1 MENHKAIKKYFYTVL
16 FIICCVNSIWAQ
28 SAGHS
33 DIQVSTNDNGGV
45 ECNLPLMVPPGTA
58 GMTPS
63 LTLYYNS
70 QSAEG
75 LAGYGWSIS
84 GLSVIERVPKNI
96 YYDGR
101 ISAISMDTTDR
112 FTLDGKRLVVVNGQ
126 AYGSN
131 NCIYGTEEE
140 SFMRITASN
149 NSYLEPEYFLLTMDD
164 GSVARYAASELTSRL
179 HWYMDSIAD
188 KNGNYIRYH
197 FRSINNSLRI
207 DSICYTGNAVSG
219 QKPYHS
225 ICFSYEQMNANT
237 EIKYVAGMEIIQK
250 NILRDIFVLC
260 HQDTVRRYHL
270 TYNTSQSYPLLTQIQ
285 EFGQDNKFFAP
296 INIEYGLTEY
306 NSWTSINKKNVAQ
319 QRLLSGNYFHTDSNM
334 FMRTWIGINSIMVE
348 DTNGQHGMIVGPWPR
363 PSGGNYTTIRFNALT
378 CDVDASDLDEIILNV
393 AISSNNSTSN
403 YDIGK
408 VYWCRYN
415 QNIAKWDTTHLLPD
429 NTQPDQVLFGNFD
442 DNPMLDY
449 LFVCNG
455 VLWIYP
461 NFCHPQSTSSATIL
475 HIDQQEKLESIDIDG
490 DGIMELLVINPQN
503 GGQVYKN
510 AYSQNINFQLF
521 NCSLPNLSFNPNE
534 RMHKYF
540 GDVNGDGITDI
551 LIPQPKPPY
560 FDTTVWCAY
569 LGNGNGNYTDRYFS
583 NIDGNIPSD
592 DMIYLQLVDINGD
605 GMDDIVYVYE
615 INNITNTSSMSFYL
629 SVAFEKSMPYNIFH
643 TDLKYSLSTS
653 KYPDVPPVFVDG
665 DKDGI
670 VDIAWVAKN
679 TGAIQGK
686 TAKIKKKYASKII
699 DSYGNTYTFD
709 CMSKSI
715 RTDIRT
721 NLNSTSS
728 GLRTKMILLK
738 NMKKTMGN
746 PDSTLLVNKYYSYS
760 NSLYDYNKRA
770 FLGFMTVAAVDS
782 VQNYYDTSYYT
793 FNTNYRRLLPS
804 AYKKYAL
811 SEQTIF
817 NNNQMCDYTYIYTIQ
832 GLPNGLSKTYLC
844 AASLNN
850 NGITQTITN
859 FINSS
864 TGRTIKTTTASIG
877 GNWEEEKNTSYT
889 QVPLNDGRTLTK
901 PTSEIHRKK
910 IANSS
915 LLLCDTVKYEYSNG
929 DLTRERTYID
939 GRIYTTQYTYHPV
952 FGTLSSCTTGT
963 ASTRTETYE
972 YDSLHRFV
980 IQKTQPYG
988 YTQQWTYHPAYGKP
1002 LTETDY
1008 NGNVST
1014 YSYDEFGRLKQSNF
1028 PDHSSERL
1036 VYKQGTMWGVSHPDI
1051 KYCIFRYHNDIIVS
1065 TSYFNALD
1073 QEIIT
1078 KQDNR
1083 FFEKRYDIKG
1093 RLTSESTPY
1102 TNSDNIKYW
1111 YNYTYNAMDLLEKET
1126 GPYLN
1131 KTYTYQNIYSSNA
1144 IRTILFDSLRNRR
1157 DYKTSAYSGITTEIK
1172 TDVGGSQE
1180 NCSQFSYSAE
1190 MKNNLPIMKTSVIT
1204 NSTSTTRTFTNAKG
1218 LQVETFDTDAGTTNT
1233 AYYEFDEIISHT
1245 DANGNTAVYNYDSL
1259 GRATQIIYNNED
1271 DIVYQYDNSNIK
1283 GTLLS
1288 ESFDGNAVI
1297 YAYDTLARTVSK
1309 TYLPDG
1315 QDSMTFHYSYHPQTG
1330 QLNNITYPGGLSL
1343 THNYDAWDR
1352 LISVLCGDTVLYKAS
1367 YSGKYFVPQRIQKG
1381 NTATVMDFNSYGKII
1396 SRIAGKGHYE
1406 IDNGI
1411 PIYGKSGGDPSLPVP
1426 TTFVMDD
1433 SSICQAYYT
1442 YDSAGRIIMIA
1453 NHPPLPPSYIYTYND
1468 NDYQSEEYFAYDPL
1482 DRLTFNGRMN
1492 VKHTQISFG
1501 NISFDAIFPVTD
1513 TLMYMNYTGVK
1524 MTANSAVGG
1533 FDYASGRAHAIGSV
1547 QPVNDSIISADQ
1559 CDITYNIFNKTH
1571 TINEAGKRYTI
1582 DYYPNQQRAMT
1593 TYSVNNTEQEKKIY
1607 CGREYEHDLTTNTQY
1622 NYIYV
1627 GDMPVAL
1634 YVQGD
1639 TNAMY
1644 TLHTNYIGSIEKI
1657 TNTAGE
1663 IVDSMSYTP
1672 FGQRRLYS
1680 DWSKTDTATHL
1691 IDRGFTGQQ
1700 HLDNFALINFN
1711 GRMYDPV
1718 LAHFLSPDPY
1728 IQSPENPLNYNRYA
1742 YCLFS
1747 PLQYVDPSGLL
1758 ISEHVDKYGNI
1769 IAHYD
1774 DGDNS
1779 VYLHADGI
1787 TKADIDKQREL
1798 NNNTGGNGIKIGEL
1812 GTTIDVST
1820 ILQNKLEQSAKFAAK
1835 MKEMDIVDRYVSY
1848 FEKVKP
1854 TGDWDLKSNTKTI
1867 WGVAWKYDDV
1877 QGDNIHTTFSCD
1889 YFSGATAADVGNFH
1903 AGYTG
1908 IIAGFSKYI
1917 LWKGAGGAE
1926 TYKAF
1931 EHGHIVEGFWR
1942 LHGFISPLNLKSGDR
1957 WKDFKFN
1964 TKGMNAAK
1972 KIIQ

>member
-112 FTLDGKRLVVVNGQ
+112 FALDGKRLVVVNGQ

-131 NCIYGTEEE
+131 NCIYSTEEE

-149 NSYLEPEYFLLTMDD
+149 NSYFEPEYFLLTMDD

-207 DSICYTGNAVSG
+207 DSVCYTGNAVSG
-219 QKPYHS
+219 QKPYHT
-225 ICFSYEQMNANT
+225 IIFTYDTIAYNT
-237 EIKYVAGMEIIQK
+237 KIKYVAGMKIIQQCV
-250 NILRDIFVLC
+250 LRDIIVLC

-270 TYNTSQSYPLLTQIQ
+270 DYDISNHIYPRLMQIQ
-285 EFGQDNKFFAP
+285 EFGEDNKFFLP
-296 INIEYGLTEY
+296 ITLQYGNTSEGY
-306 NSWTSINKKNVAQ
+306 TPWTSVRFKKTNPI
-319 QRLLSGNYFHTDSNM
+319 QRLLSGNFYHIDTNM
-334 FMRTWIGINSIMVE
+334 FMRAWNGDNCIFVK
-348 DTNGQHGMIVGPWPR
+348 DTNENHSITVGPWPR
-363 PSGGNYTTIRFNALT
+363 PSGGNYTTIRFNTLT

-393 AISSNNSTSN
+393 AISSNDISSN

-408 VYWCRYN
+408 VYWCQYN
-415 QNIAKWDTTHLLPD
+415 QNIAKWDTHSLPD

-442 DNPMLDY
+442 DNPLLDY

-461 NFCHPQSTSSATIL
+461 NFCHPQSTSSATSL
-475 HIDQQEKLESIDIDG
+475 HIDQQEKLESIDING
-490 DGIMELLVINPQN
+490 DGIMELLVINPQDS
-503 GGQVYKN
+503 GRVYKN
-510 AYSQNINFQLF
+510 ANSQNINFQLF

-551 LIPQPKPPY
+551 LIPQKKPPY

-569 LGNGNGNYTDRYFS
+569 LGNGNGIYTDRYFS
-583 NIDGNIPSD
+583 DIDGNIPSA

-605 GMDDIVYVYE
+605 GMDDIIYTTE
-615 INNITNTSSMSFYL
+615 NNNGSSVKAYL
-629 SVAFEKSMPYNIFH
+629 SLAFETDAVNKIFH
-643 TDLKYSLSTS
+643 TDFRPIASSS
-653 KYPDVPPVFVDG
+653 IFPDVPLTFIDS

-670 VDIAWVAKN
+670 TDIAWVVKN
-679 TGAIQGK
+679 TGN
-686 TAKIKKKYASKII
+686 IKGITLGRYMKNYVSKIV

-746 PDSTLLVNKYYSYS
+746 QDFTLLVNKYYSYS

-782 VQNYYDTSYYT
+782 AQNYYDTSYYT

-817 NNNQMCDYTYIYTIQ
+817 NNNQMCDYTYIYTIH

-910 IANSS
+910 VANSS
-915 LLLCDTVKYEYSNG
+915 LLLCDTVEYEYSNG

-963 ASTRTETYE
+963 ASIRTETYE

-980 IQKTQPYG
+980 TQKTQPYG

-1083 FFEKRYDIKG
+1083 FFEKRYDVKG

-1233 AYYEFDEIISHT
+1233 AYNEFDEIISHT
-1245 DANGNTAVYNYDSL
+1245 DANGNTAVYSYDSL

-1330 QLNNITYPGGLSL
+1330 KLNNITYPGGLSL

-1442 YDSAGRIIMIA
+1442 YDSAGRIKMISDYYS
-1453 NHPPLPPSYIYTYND
+1453 NDLYHVYTD

-1513 TLMYMNYTGVK
+1513 TMMYMNYTGVK
-1524 MTANSAVGG
+1524 MTANSAVGD
-1533 FDYASGRAHAIGSV
+1533 FIYEAPQPHAVSEVLPI
-1547 QPVNDSIISADQ
+1547 NDSVISADQ
-1559 CDITYNIFNKTH
+1559 CDITYSVFNKTH

-1593 TYSVNNTEQEKKIY
+1593 TYTVNNTEQEQKLY
-1607 CGREYEHDLTTNTQY
+1607 AGREYEIDLTSNTAY
-1622 NYIYV
+1622 NYIYA
-1627 GDMPVAL
+1627 GNEPVAVYIQNDSNTL
-1634 YVQGD
+1634 YC
-1639 TNAMY
+1639 
-1644 TLHTNYIGSIEKI
+1644 LHTNYNGSIEKI
-1657 TNTAGE
+1657 SDKNGNV
-1663 IVDSMSYTP
+1663 VDSMSYTP
-1672 FGQRRLYS
+1672 FGQRRMYS
-1680 DWSKTDTATHL
+1680 DWSKTDTAKHL

-1728 IQSPENPLNYNRYA
+1728 IQNPENPLNYNRYS

-1747 PLQYVDPSGLL
+1747 PLQYVDPTGLMIWHPDKNGNLVAEEGDNITSLSKFLGISYKKAAKLLSQQGYSEDNLKEGDVVVLDNVFTRNLSRDANSNNSEELEYNCWGSAIAGVSGKEIQQGVGINYPTEFDDLL
-1758 ISEHVDKYGNI
+1758 KNDFISVDISKAKFGRTIIRFAKRDYYYSDLTLILLVQRGLASNIPNEVGGTSHGAVYYGTSKDGTIYVYTKNGWKNPPQIMKLQDVVKNYGNI
-1769 IAHYD
+1769 Q
-1774 DGDNS
+1774 
-1779 VYLHADGI
+1779 GI
-1787 TKADIDKQREL
+1787 
-1798 NNNTGGNGIKIGEL
+1798 
-1812 GTTIDVST
+1812 GTDSGFY
-1820 ILQNKLEQSAKFAAK
+1820 NKK
-1835 MKEMDIVDRYVSY
+1835 
-1848 FEKVKP
+1848 
-1854 TGDWDLKSNTKTI
+1854 
-1867 WGVAWKYDDV
+1867 
-1877 QGDNIHTTFSCD
+1877 
-1889 YFSGATAADVGNFH
+1889 
-1903 AGYTG
+1903 
-1908 IIAGFSKYI
+1908 
-1917 LWKGAGGAE
+1917 
-1926 TYKAF
+1926 
-1931 EHGHIVEGFWR
+1931 
-1942 LHGFISPLNLKSGDR
+1942 
-1957 WKDFKFN
+1957 
-1964 TKGMNAAK
+1964 
-1972 KIIQ
+1972 